1 MGASELRLRVEGH
14 EIAVTNPAKL
24 LFADGHI
31 SKRDLIDY
39 YRWVGPRI
47 LPFLRERPIA
57 MERYPNGIE
66 QTGFFQKSVPSYF
79 PDWVKT
85 IAVQKKQG
93 GIARHVICN
102 DVALLVYLANQ
113 ACITPHA
120 WLSRVDKLEYPDQM
134 VFDLDPSADTFD
146 WVRAAALALKE
157 LLQELTLSA
166 YVKSTGSRGL
176 HVIVPLKRTESFESV
191 RTFARAVATI
201 VVMQEPSQRTLQQRT
216 GSRHGRVFLD
226 INRNAYAQTVAPPYA
241 VRARPNAPLSIPLF
255 WEEVRSKTLRPDG
268 VTLRDIRKRLDGM
281 IDPWADFRRRA
292 SALGSAWRKLEL
304 LGVSVRVP
312 QKAKLR

>member
-1 MGASELRLRVEGH
+1 VGASELRLRVEGH

-24 LFADGHI
+24 LFSDDHI
-31 SKRDLIDY
+31 SKYELIDY
-39 YRWVGPRI
+39 YRWVAPRM
-47 LPFLRERPIA
+47 LPFLRDRPIA
-57 MERYPNGIE
+57 LERYPNGIG
-66 QTGFFQKSVPSYF
+66 QVGFFQKSVPSYF

-85 IAVQKKQG
+85 IEVEKKQG
-93 GIARHVICN
+93 GVTRHVICN
-102 DVALLVYLANQ
+102 NGAVLVYLANQ
-113 ACITPHA
+113 ACITPHI
-120 WLSRVDKLEYPDQM
+120 WISRVDKLECPDQM
-134 VFDLDPSADTFD
+134 VFDLDPSADAFD
-146 WVRAAALALKE
+146 WVRAAALALNE

-191 RTFARAVATI
+191 RAFARAVAMR
-201 VVMQEPSQRTLQQRT
+201 VVMEEPSQRTLQQRT
-216 GSRHGRVFLD
+216 GSRHGRVFFD

-241 VRARPNAPLSIPLF
+241 VRARPNASLSIPLF

-281 IDPWADFRRRA
+281 IDPWADFWRRA
-292 SALGSAWRKLEL
+292 SALGSARRKLEL

-312 QKAKLR
+312 QKAKFR

>member
-1 MGASELRLRVEGH
+1 MGASELRLRVEGQ
-14 EIAVTNPAKL
+14 EVAVKNPDKL
-24 LFADGHI
+24 LLSDGHI

-47 LPFLRERPIA
+47 LPFLRERPIV
-57 MERYPNGIE
+57 MERYPNRIG
-66 QTGFFQKSVPSYF
+66 QT
-79 PDWVKT
+79 WVKT

-93 GIARHVICN
+93 GIARHVIRN
-102 DVALLVYLANQ
+102 EVAVLVYLADQ
-113 ACITPHA
+113 ACIIPHA

-134 VFDLDPSADTFD
+134 VFDLDPSAGTFD
-146 WVRAAALALKE
+146 WVRTAALAFKE

-176 HVIVPLKRTESFESV
+176 HVIVPLKRTEAFESV
-191 RTFARAVATI
+191 RTFARAIAMH

-216 GSRHGRVFLD
+216 GPRRGGVFID

-241 VRARPNAPLSIPLF
+241 VRARHNAPLSIPLF

-268 VTLRDIRKRLDGM
+268 VTLRVTRKRLDGM

-292 SALGSAWRKLEL
+292 SALGSARRKLEL

-312 QKAKLR
+312 QKAKLC